1 MAQINIWRSMIG
13 DEREVID
20 AVEEYNNEFVSAKL
34 SYKNFFEFG
43 FDITKSPLKSWVI
56 LGTIDED
63 EFYYSDLDL
72 EFNISN

>member
-1 MAQINIWRSMIG
+1 MIG

-20 AVEEYNNEFVSAKL
+20 AVAEYNEEFRSAKL

-56 LGTIDED
+56 IGSIDSE
-63 EFYYSDLDL
+63 EFYESDLDL
-72 EFNISN
+72 EFNISD